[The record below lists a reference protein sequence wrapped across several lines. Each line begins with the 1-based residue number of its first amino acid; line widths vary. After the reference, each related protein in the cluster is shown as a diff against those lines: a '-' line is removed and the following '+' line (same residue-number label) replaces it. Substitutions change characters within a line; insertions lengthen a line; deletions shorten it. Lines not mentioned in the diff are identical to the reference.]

1 MDDLIFWTN
10 GGPGCSSLE
19 GLLQE
24 NGPFSWIV
32 GTAKPI
38 VNQYSWTN
46 LSSLLYVEQP
56 VGTGFSQ
63 GKPNAKDENDVA
75 AQLVGF
81 FQQFLS
87 IFSELE
93 NKKFYL
99 TGESVR
105 VSFNCLLHSSLIS
118 SFCLLSTQEPT
129 SLVSGVDD
137 MRVLAMLTIYVQTL
151 RTTSTRTLRL

>member
-19 GLLQE
+19 GLLEE
-24 NGPFSWIV
+24 NGPFSWGI
-32 GTAKPI
+32 GTAKPV

-63 GKPNAKDENDVA
+63 GIPDAKDENDVA
-75 AQLVGF
+75 EQLVGF

-87 IFSELE
+87 VFSELE
-93 NKKFYL
+93 NKNFYL

-105 VSFNCLLHSSLIS
+105 ESFDGLLYFSSLS
-118 SFCLLSTQEPT
+118 S
-129 SLVSGVDD
+129 
-137 MRVLAMLTIYVQTL
+137 
-151 RTTSTRTLRL
+151 

>member
-1 MDDLIFWTN
+1 MQLFFWFFPPGPQGSLDDLIFWTN

-19 GLLQE
+19 GLLEE
-24 NGPFSWIV
+24 NGPFSWGI
-32 GTAKPI
+32 GTAKPV

-63 GKPNAKDENDVA
+63 GIPDAKDENDVA
-75 AQLVGF
+75 EQLVGF

-93 NKKFYL
+93 NKNFYL

-105 VSFNCLLHSSLIS
+105 ESFDGLLHFSSLS
-118 SFCLLSTQEPT
+118 S
-129 SLVSGVDD
+129 
-137 MRVLAMLTIYVQTL
+137 
-151 RTTSTRTLRL
+151 

>member
-1 MDDLIFWTN
+1 MQLFFWFFPPGPQGSLDDLIFWTN

-19 GLLQE
+19 GLLEE
-24 NGPFSWIV
+24 NGPFSWGV

-63 GKPNAKDENDVA
+63 GIPDAKDENDVA
-75 AQLVGF
+75 EQLVGF

-87 IFSELE
+87 VFSELE
-93 NKKFYL
+93 NKNFYL

-105 VSFNCLLHSSLIS
+105 EYFDGLLYFSSLS
-118 SFCLLSTQEPT
+118 S
-129 SLVSGVDD
+129 
-137 MRVLAMLTIYVQTL
+137 
-151 RTTSTRTLRL
+151 